1 MDLRESIT
9 NQTNVSLTITN
20 HLFSKQS
27 HQNKNIVFSP
37 LSLQVVLSI
46 IASGSEGPTQQ
57 QLLDFLRFKS
67 TDHLNSF
74 VSHFLSIIFKNAAP
88 CLPFQD
94 GTPAFLSFAN
104 GVWVDQSLTL
114 QPSFKQ
120 IVANDYKATLASVDF
135 QNKVC
140 IYILYNLQLFT
151 RALFLF
157 SVNY

>member
-1 MDLRESIT
+1 
-9 NQTNVSLTITN
+9 
-20 HLFSKQS
+20 
-27 HQNKNIVFSP
+27 
-37 LSLQVVLSI
+37 
-46 IASGSEGPTQQ
+46 
-57 QLLDFLRFKS
+57 
-67 TDHLNSF
+67 
-74 VSHFLSIIFKNAAP
+74 
-88 CLPFQD
+88 
-94 GTPAFLSFAN
+94 
-104 GVWVDQSLTL
+104 VWVDQSLTL